1 MGVVGL
7 AGKIRIKDVE
17 GMLAGLDMDAA
28 LDTIYKIR
36 EEHGL
41 SLDKL
46 LEKYL
51 KKKAALEKEHSRY
64 LKMCCFEE
72 EAFKDGVR
80 LVAGID
86 EAGRG
91 PLAGPVVA
99 AAVILPENIF
109 IEGLNDSKQLSEQKR
124 ESLYEIIT
132 EKAVSYGVGMVDE
145 KCIDEI
151 NILNATKKAMEIA
164 VSKLE
169 PQPGLLL
176 IDAVELDIPIRKKAI
191 IKGDSLSISIAAASV
206 IAKVTRDR
214 LICGMDSM
222 YPHYGFSKHKGYG
235 TKEHIDAIKKYGI
248 CPIHRVSFTKN
259 FTV

>member
-1 MGVVGL
+1 M
-7 AGKIRIKDVE
+7 I
-17 GMLAGLDMDAA
+17 AGLDIDAA
-28 LDTIYKIR
+28 LETIYRIR

-41 SLDKL
+41 SLGKL
-46 LEKYL
+46 LDKYL
-51 KKKAALEKEHSRY
+51 KKKAALDKEHTRY
-64 LKMCCFEE
+64 LTMCCFEQ
-72 EAFKDGVR
+72 EAYKNGVR
-80 LVAGID
+80 FVAGID

-124 ESLYEIIT
+124 EKLYDIIT

-164 VSKLE
+164 VSGLE
-169 PQPGLLL
+169 PQPELLL
-176 IDAVELDIPIRKKAI
+176 IDAVELNNIPIRKKSI
-191 IKGDSLSISIAAASV
+191 VKGDSLSISIAAASV

-214 LICGMDSM
+214 MICGMDSK
-222 YPHYGFSKHKGYG
+222 YPDYGFAKHKGYG